1 MVHGKFGQDALTF
14 RSQAQKNF
22 AAVAMGAF
30 PAHVAA
36 SFQAVDQFD
45 GAVVLDLHPAGD
57 FANTRAHSIR
67 HALYR
72 QHELILAALQARV
85 FYSLF
90 AEMEKLADLIAEL
103 GQSLII
109 REGELFHSAADVK
122 GFSLRHAKAIISYN
136 DICSLFATRRLV
148 SKEAWKPWNLNEGAF
163 GARGHFPM

>member
-122 GFSLRHAKAIISYN
+122 GFSCVTPKQLYRITIYMVYLRPGGLSHKG
-136 DICSLFATRRLV
+136 
-148 SKEAWKPWNLNEGAF
+148 AWKPWNLNEGAF
-163 GARGHFPM
+163 GVRGHFPM